1 MEPIKAKLSHGV
13 DHGFTREQVTGLIV
27 IGQSVEGI
35 EVDPAHFFHAE
46 KVEKIKRGGKGFLFS
61 YDIGYR
67 ECLKRYPEINDF
79 QNSDN
84 PTERTANKK
93 PMPERVRDYVTFE
106 QLSLELQNKVIR
118 KDKLFSN
125 KNGFKIDP
133 EEIKTQ
139 LYHPDGRLAG
149 MSIQERKDWYASGEK
164 TETVYKYRLSPEW
177 SSAIAWGR
185 DFKQALSR
193 RGKLHEKNYT
203 LNGVKMQGKI
213 IIINKITEIKE
224 KESYTESVDGLITY
238 TTYTATVELED
249 GRITEVSAVVEDSLI
264 LR

>member
-13 DHGFTREQVTGLIV
+13 DHGFTGKQVTGLIV

-61 YDIGYR
+61 YDIGYW
-67 ECLKRYPEINDF
+67 ECLKRYPEINDK
-79 QNSDN
+79 
-84 PTERTANKK
+84 PTEKK
-93 PMPERVRDYVTFE
+93 PMPERVRDYLTFE
-106 QLSLELQNKVIR
+106 QLSLALQNKVIR
-118 KDKLFSN
+118 ANKLFSN
-125 KNGFKIDP
+125 KNGFKINP

-139 LYHPDGRLAG
+139 LYHHDGRLAG

-177 SSAIAWGR
+177 SSAVAWGR

-249 GRITEVSAVVEDSLI
+249 RKITEVSAVVEDSLI